1 MSAMKEFAKLLKE
14 AQNQQKE
21 NKALNE
27 FSKLLKESP
36 SFKST
41 PQEPVSEDKNQILET
56 ASKEDTP
63 VSNDVVKEEVS
74 PIEQVAQ
81 TLFSKQQTNDIEAN
95 RWNDPLKR
103 NGNERFVTFK
113 EMNDHY
119 SNFLNRIQQQ
129 MSTIGGGG
137 EVKFAKL
144 DDINSSSTGLNKY
157 LTYDQNTRKFY
168 FNTIQT
174 GEGIELD
181 GSNRVALSVATET
194 TLGGFKLGPG
204 VTLNPFD
211 QLIIDPTGLD
221 FSFGDFFAYVANG
234 SSGSPAA
241 YLSSLNENEDIVIQS
256 NGTGQVDIVGR
267 FGIFPVD
274 GPLDTREPVFSV
286 NDNGDVAATTLN
298 VINKNDLGLRAPLN
312 VTINEQ
318 GLTRTPA
325 IITGSVAQFTGRD
338 NRVPLIVLDSYGFDT
353 TRNITGGELA
363 FRTARGTNE
372 TPSPILA
379 GDLIG
384 NVTAAGWAAANGYGG
399 IGVGGLRIV
408 ADENFTSTTRG
419 SRVEIYTTP
428 KGTITPTRIVTIDDA
443 GLSFNE
449 NDTTGISNVDYI
461 TFDPTHVD
469 TANTEGVLAW
479 NMDDTTLNIH
489 HPDGVVQQVGQEL
502 YVKVRNRSGSKILNG
517 TVVRFNGAE
526 QDDSTSRLL
535 AEPFLGDGTYPN
547 YYGLGIA
554 TQDIEN
560 GADGFVT
567 VWGKLRELNTNA
579 WNVGDILYV
588 SSSNAGQ
595 LVNVKPTA
603 PNNVMPVA
611 IVLKKSTT
619 QGEIFV
625 RPVIEQRLRYG
636 SFSDNQNHT
645 ANTANT
651 GYPIPLNTTEFSDGV
666 SIDISDNT
674 KIVVSQSGLYNFEF
688 STQFISSNS
697 SSKEIYIWA
706 RKDGQDIPNS
716 TSRLTISGNNS
727 YIVPSWNYMISM
739 NAGSFFQLMWAV
751 TDTSVSIVAPTATA
765 FAPASPSTIMTV
777 SQVAL

>member
-1 MSAMKEFAKLLKE
+1 MSSLKEFAKLLKE
-14 AQNQQKE
+14 AQEQKKE
-21 NKALNE
+21 EKALDN
-27 FSKLLKESP
+27 FSKLLKETKLSAP
-36 SFKST
+36 PKIE
-41 PQEPVSEDKNQILET
+41 PEPVLET
-56 ASKEDTP
+56 VLEETSLSDTEI
-63 VSNDVVKEEVS
+63 VLEEEIAID
-74 PIEQVAQ
+74 PIEQVASAL
-81 TLFSKQQTNDIEAN
+81 TKKTDNIEAQ
-95 RWNDPLKR
+95 RWNDPLRKAP
-103 NGNERFVTFK
+103 NEKFVTFK

-129 MSTIGGGG
+129 MSSIGGGG

-144 DDINSSSTGLNKY
+144 DDVTSSSVGLNKY

-174 GEGIELD
+174 GEGIRLD

-234 SSGSPAA
+234 ASGGPAA

-256 NGTGQVDIVGR
+256 NGTGQVDIIGR

-274 GPLDTREPVFSV
+274 GPLDTRDPVFSV
-286 NDNGDVAATTLN
+286 NDDGDVSATTLN
-298 VINKNDLGLRAPLN
+298 IVNKDDLGLRAPLN

-318 GLTRTPA
+318 GRTRTPA
-325 IITGSVAQFTGRD
+325 IVTGSVAQFTGRD
-338 NRVPLIVLDSYGFDT
+338 NRAPLIVLDSYGFDSI
-353 TRNITGGELA
+353 RNITGGEFT
-363 FRTARGTNE
+363 FRTGRGTNE

-379 GDLIG
+379 GDIIG
-384 NVTAAGWAAANGYGG
+384 NVTAAGWASGNGYGG
-399 IGVGGLRIV
+399 IGVGGIRII

-479 NMDDTTLNIH
+479 NKDDTTLNIH

-502 YVKVRNRSGSKILNG
+502 YVKVRNRTGSKISNG
-517 TVVRFNGAE
+517 TVVRFSGAE

-535 AEPFLGDGTYPN
+535 VAPFLGDGTYPN
-547 YYGLGIA
+547 LYGLGIA

-560 GADGFVT
+560 GGDGFVT
-567 VWGKLRELNTNA
+567 VWGKVKEVNTNT

-588 SSSNAGQ
+588 SPSNAGQ

-603 PNNVMPVA
+603 PNNVIPVA
-611 IVLKKSTT
+611 AVLKKSMT

-625 RPVIEQRLRYG
+625 RPTIEQRMMYG
-636 SFSDNQNHT
+636 SFSDTQSHT

-651 GYPIPLNTTEFSDGV
+651 GYPMSLNTTDFSSGV
-666 SIDISDNT
+666 STAVGDNT
-674 KIVVSQSGLYNFEF
+674 KIVVSQSGLYNFQF
-688 STQFISSNS
+688 STQFVSSNS
-697 SSKEIYIWA
+697 SAKEIYIWA

-716 TSRLTISGNNS
+716 ATRMTIVGNGV
-727 YIVPSWNYMISM
+727 YMVAAWNFVVSM
-739 NAGSFFQLMWAV
+739 NANNYFQLMWAV
-751 TDTSVSIVAPTATA
+751 TDTSVSIAAPTATA
-765 FAPASPSTIMTV
+765 FAPATPSTILTV
-777 SQVAL
+777 TQVAL

>member
-1 MSAMKEFAKLLKE
+1 MSSLKEFAKLLKE
-14 AQNQQKE
+14 AQEQKKE
-21 NKALNE
+21 EKALDN
-27 FSKLLKESP
+27 FSKLLKETKLSAAP
-36 SFKST
+36 KIE
-41 PQEPVSEDKNQILET
+41 PEPVLET
-56 ASKEDTP
+56 VLEETTLSDTEI
-63 VSNDVVKEEVS
+63 VLEEEIAID
-74 PIEQVAQ
+74 PIEQVASAL
-81 TLFSKQQTNDIEAN
+81 TKKTDNIEAQ
-95 RWNDPLKR
+95 RWNDPLRKAP
-103 NGNERFVTFK
+103 NEKFVTFK

-129 MSTIGGGG
+129 MSSIGGGG

-144 DDINSSSTGLNKY
+144 DDVTSSSVGLNKY

-174 GEGIELD
+174 GEGIRLD

-234 SSGSPAA
+234 ASGGPAA

-274 GPLDTREPVFSV
+274 GPLDTRDPVFSV
-286 NDNGDVAATTLN
+286 NDAGDVSATTLN
-298 VINKNDLGLRAPLN
+298 IVNKNDLGLRAPLN

-318 GLTRTPA
+318 GRTRTPA
-325 IITGSVAQFTGRD
+325 IVTGSVAQFTGRD
-338 NRVPLIVLDSYGFDT
+338 NRAPLIVLDSYGVDV
-353 TRNITGGELA
+353 TRSITGGEFT
-363 FRTARGTNE
+363 FRTGRGTNE

-379 GDLIG
+379 GDIIG
-384 NVTAAGWAAANGYGG
+384 NVTAAGWASGNGYGG
-399 IGVGGLRIV
+399 IGVGGIRII

-479 NMDDTTLNIH
+479 NKDDTTLNIH

-502 YVKVRNRSGSKILNG
+502 YVKVRNRTGSKILNG
-517 TVVRFNGAE
+517 TVVRFSGAE
-526 QDDSTSRLL
+526 QDDGTSRLL
-535 AEPFLGDGTYPN
+535 VEPFLANGTYPN
-547 YYGLGIA
+547 IYGLGIT
-554 TQDIEN
+554 TQDIQN
-560 GADGFVT
+560 GSDGFVT
-567 VWGKLRELNTNA
+567 VWGKIRDLNTSA
-579 WNVGDILYV
+579 WNVGDILYA
-588 SSSNAGQ
+588 SSSVAGN

-603 PNNVMPVA
+603 PNNVVPFA
-611 IVLKKSTT
+611 IVVKKDSTL
-619 QGEIFV
+619 GEIFV
-625 RPVIEQRLRYG
+625 RPIVEQRQFYG
-636 SFSDNQNHT
+636 AFSDSQSHT

-651 GYPIPLNTTEFSDGV
+651 AYAVPLNTTEFSNGV
-666 SIDISDNT
+666 SIDLADNT
-674 KIVVSQSGLYNFEF
+674 KVITQQSGLYDFKF
-688 STQFISSNS
+688 STQFVSSNS
-697 SSKEIYIWA
+697 ASKEIYIWA

-716 TSRLTISGNNS
+716 ASRLTISGNGS
-727 YIVPSWNYMISM
+727 YIVPSWNFMVSM

-751 TDTSVSIVAPTATA
+751 SDTSVSIAAPAATS
-765 FAPASPSTIMTV
+765 FAPATPSTILTV
-777 SQVAL
+777 TQVAL